1 MYKRLTLACGLLL
14 VLSLGGLYAVN
25 RDAIDF
31 KRAQNAFVT
40 GGDEKAFHLAK
51 RVYQNDITNDS
62 HRKFF
67 LDTIKRLG
75 INYDAQEAL
84 LAFIDDGIYDLYQ
97 TQAIEYLHSLQENI
111 IEKYSPNY
119 IDFIPYNN
127 KIIRWGETPIK
138 VKIAKADKDIDLY
151 FINEVERA
159 LMEWQNVVGNKF
171 EFRFVDN
178 NPDILIEFAEISDE
192 EREKNIFNHYVVANT
207 EPEFDE
213 NTLNKMTITLYTKNN
228 KGQLFTRQETYNTAL
243 HEIAHALGIFG
254 HSNNPQDVLYL
265 TAIKTQENEY
275 KEVSQSDI
283 NTMKLLYEIK
293 PDITSGKAEYSIH
306 PKIIFGSEDEINKT
320 KFNEAHNY
328 IKQAPS
334 LPNGYID
341 LAQAAIFARD
351 FDEAKTCLKKAI
363 KYATDNNTK
372 FIIYYNFAVICYET
386 GDMNK
391 ALFYATKAREFRDK
405 NSVTA
410 LMANI
415 HYKKREYSKAIEQY
429 EILVNNYPISI
440 MYSVNLAKLY
450 INRGKIITGIRVLNK
465 LAENNPDAIND
476 KRVKPFRLLMQVVK

>member
-1 MYKRLTLACGLLL
+1 VLKRLSLAGALFL
-14 VLSLGGLYAVN
+14 VLLIGGMYVAN
-25 RDAIDF
+25 RDNIDF
-31 KRAQNAFVT
+31 KRAQDAFVT
-40 GGDEKAFHLAK
+40 GGDEKAFYLAK
-51 RVYQNDITNDS
+51 RIYENDTTNDT

-75 INYDAQEAL
+75 INYEAQEAL
-84 LAFIDDGIYDLYQ
+84 LAFINDGVYDLYQ
-97 TQAIEYLHSLQENI
+97 TQAIEYLHTLQRSI
-111 IEKYSPNY
+111 FEKYSPNY
-119 IDFIPYNN
+119 IEFIPYNN
-127 KIIRWGETPIK
+127 KVIRWGENPIK
-138 VKIAKADKDIDLY
+138 VKITKSDTELDLY

-159 LMEWQNVVGNKF
+159 IMEWQNVVENKF
-171 EFRFVDN
+171 EFKFVDR
-178 NPDILIEFAEISDE
+178 NPDISIEFAEVPDE

-207 EPEFDE
+207 EPVFDE
-213 NTLNKMTITLYTKNN
+213 TALNEVTITFYTKNN
-228 KGQLFTRQETYNTAL
+228 KGEHFSRQEIYNTAL
-243 HEIAHALGIFG
+243 HEIGHALGIFG
-254 HSNNPQDVLYL
+254 HSNNPTDVLYL
-265 TAIKTQENEY
+265 TSVKRSDSEYNEI
-275 KEVSQSDI
+275 SQSDI

-293 PDITSGKAEYSIH
+293 PDITSGKASYSIH
-306 PKIIFGSEDEINKT
+306 PKIIFGNEEEINKS
-320 KFNEAHNY
+320 KFDEAQNY

-351 FDEAKTCLKKAI
+351 FEEAKNCLKRAI

-415 HYKKREYSKAIEQY
+415 YYKKREYAKAIEQY
-429 EILVNNYPISI
+429 EILVKKYPTSV

-450 INRGKIITGIRVLNK
+450 INRCKVVSGVRILKTLVK
-465 LAENNPDAIND
+465 NNPDAKDD
-476 KRVKPFRLLMQVVK
+476 KRVKPFVLLMKVVK